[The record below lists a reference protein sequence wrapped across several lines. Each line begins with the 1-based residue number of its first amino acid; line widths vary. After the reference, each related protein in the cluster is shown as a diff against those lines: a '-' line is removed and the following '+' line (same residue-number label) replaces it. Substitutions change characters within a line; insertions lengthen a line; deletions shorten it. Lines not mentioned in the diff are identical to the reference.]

1 MTQPRQPK
9 ELSPKIVDM
18 LNNRLKD
25 EYAAHFFYR
34 NAANWCD
41 DANYKKAAAFFTQEA
56 SNELEHAE
64 KLQKYIVSWNVIP
77 TLPAVKPTITFADL
91 VDIINKAYVLEYD
104 LFTKYNNDSVGIVSE
119 DITTFD
125 FLRKL
130 REGQYESVVEYS
142 DLLNALQ
149 LIDSSDKY
157 QVLYFEQT
165 YF

>member
-18 LNNRLKD
+18 LSNRLKD

-104 LFTKYNNDSVGIVSE
+104 LFTKYNNDSVGIMSE
-119 DITTFD
+119 DVTTFD

>member
-9 ELSPKIVDM
+9 ELSPQIVDM

-104 LFTKYNNDSVGIVSE
+104 LFTKYNNDSVGIMSE
-119 DITTFD
+119 DVTTFD

>member
-1 MTQPRQPK
+1 MTQPRTPK
-9 ELSPKIVDM
+9 ELAPKIVEM

-25 EYAAHFFYR
+25 EYTAHYFYR

-41 DANYKKAAAFFTQEA
+41 DANYKKATAFFTQEA
-56 SNELEHAE
+56 VNELEHAQ

-77 TLPAVKPTITFADL
+77 TMPAVKPAINFADL

-104 LFTKYNNDSVGIVSE
+104 LFTKYNADSVSIMSE

-125 FLRKL
+125 FLREL

-142 DLLNALQ
+142 DLLNALN
-149 LIDSSDKY
+149 LIDSNDKY
-157 QVLYFEQT
+157 QILYFEQT

>member
-9 ELSPKIVDM
+9 ELSSAVVDM

-41 DANYKKAAAFFTQEA
+41 DANYKKATAFFKQEA
-56 SNELEHAE
+56 ANELEHAE

-77 TLPAVKPTITFADL
+77 TLPSVKPTIAFTDL

-104 LFTKYNNDSVGIVSE
+104 LFTKYNTDSVNIMSQ

-125 FLRKL
+125 FLREL

-157 QVLYFEQT
+157 QLLYFEQT

>member
-104 LFTKYNNDSVGIVSE
+104 LFTKYNNDSVGIMSE
-119 DITTFD
+119 DVTTFD

>member
-104 LFTKYNNDSVGIVSE
+104 LFTKYNNDSVGIMSE
-119 DITTFD
+119 YVTTFD

>member
-9 ELSPKIVDM
+9 ELSSAVVDM

-41 DANYKKAAAFFTQEA
+41 DANYKKATAFFKQEA
-56 SNELEHAE
+56 ANELKHAE

-77 TLPAVKPTITFADL
+77 TLPSVKPTITFTDL

-104 LFTKYNNDSVGIVSE
+104 LFTKYNTDSVNIMSQ

-157 QVLYFEQT
+157 QLLYFEQT

>member
-56 SNELEHAE
+56 CKLER
-64 KLQKYIVSWNVIP
+64 NTNP
-77 TLPAVKPTITFADL
+77 T
-91 VDIINKAYVLEYD
+91 
-104 LFTKYNNDSVGIVSE
+104 S
-119 DITTFD
+119 
-125 FLRKL
+125 RKTDHNL
-130 REGQYESVVEYS
+130 C
-142 DLLNALQ
+142 
-149 LIDSSDKY
+149 
-157 QVLYFEQT
+157 
-165 YF
+165 

>member
-1 MTQPRQPK
+1 MTQPRTPK
-9 ELSPKIVDM
+9 ELAPKIVEM

-25 EYAAHFFYR
+25 EYTAHYFYR

-41 DANYKKAAAFFTQEA
+41 DANYKKATAFFTQEA
-56 SNELEHAE
+56 ANELEHAQ

-77 TLPAVKPTITFADL
+77 TMPAVKPAINFADL

-104 LFTKYNNDSVGIVSE
+104 LFTKYNADSVSIMSE

-125 FLRKL
+125 FLREL
-130 REGQYESVVEYS
+130 REGQYDSVVEYS
-142 DLLNALQ
+142 DLLNALN
-149 LIDSSDKY
+149 LIDSNDKY
-157 QVLYFEQT
+157 QILYFEQT